1 MAQRYEDLDDGAR
14 IATSNL
20 LDNMDMPESRGHN
33 TEFGMCSRCKSFA
46 ISRTEFKVVRA
57 CCMAQHNYLIGLTAA
72 QPVTE
77 CNLFADA
84 NVPELWEMRQIAAYI
99 DAPARKAGF
108 ITDDD

>member
-1 MAQRYEDLDDGAR
+1 
-14 IATSNL
+14 
-20 LDNMDMPESRGHN
+20 
-33 TEFGMCSRCKSFA
+33 
-46 ISRTEFKVVRA
+46 
-57 CCMAQHNYLIGLTAA
+57 MAQHNYLIGLTAA